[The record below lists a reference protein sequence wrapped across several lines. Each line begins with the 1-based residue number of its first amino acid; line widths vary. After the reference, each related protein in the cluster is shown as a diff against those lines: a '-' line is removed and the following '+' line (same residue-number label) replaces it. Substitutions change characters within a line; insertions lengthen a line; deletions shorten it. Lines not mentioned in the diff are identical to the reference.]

1 VSGATNVA
9 PFIMPDRQLAS
20 WIAGFLDYTEGMQ
33 SPIIHRRWAALAT
46 VAGVMERKVWLR
58 SQGENI
64 YPNVYV
70 FLVGP
75 PGTGKTRALMASWRL
90 WNTLEGYHVAEISL
104 TKAALIDRLSQA
116 KRSIHTE
123 GIKDYHS
130 LLVAVPELG
139 ALLPAY
145 DSDFMNTLT
154 HLYDG
159 HLYTERR
166 RSAKQEFE
174 PIENPNIC
182 LIACTTP
189 GFLISALPA
198 SAWNEGFLSRVCIA
212 YSGEVAIKEFDLGEE
227 KSVAGDAQLRSALIH
242 DLRKISERTGKMGW
256 TARAIEM
263 AEDYNKREFDISTE
277 HGIPILPKPTHPR
290 LMHYNTRRPVHFL
303 KLCLICAVDRGAPVI
318 DIPDV
323 VSAVDFMV
331 EVEKAM
337 PDVFTAMSSG
347 GDAQVITDCLYWVM
361 TENVRAKDEGVP
373 MHLVHEYLASRAPA
387 THVQRIFELMVKA
400 KMIRVI
406 EVSGGYIIKTRPQ
419 TTQTASH

>member
-1 VSGATNVA
+1 MAASVH
-9 PFIMPDRQLAS
+9 PFVMPNRQLAS
-20 WIAGFLDYTEGMQ
+20 WIAGFLEYTEGMQ
-33 SPIIHRRWAALAT
+33 SPIIHRRWAAVAT
-46 VAGVMERKVWLR
+46 VAGTLERKVWLR
-58 SQGENI
+58 SQGEDI
-64 YPNVYV
+64 YPNIYV

-75 PGTGKTRALMASWRL
+75 PGTGKTRALMSCWRL

-104 TKAALIDRLSQA
+104 TKAALIDRLAES
-116 KRSIHTE
+116 KRQVFTDNIE
-123 GIKDYHS
+123 DYNS
-130 LLVAVPELG
+130 LLIAAPELG

-166 RSAKQEFE
+166 RSSKQDFS
-174 PIENPNIC
+174 PIMRPNIC
-182 LIACTTP
+182 LAACTTP
-189 GFLISALPA
+189 GFLTSAMPA

-212 YSGEVAIKEFDLGEE
+212 YSGETNIKEFDLAE
-227 KSVAGDAQLRSALIH
+227 AGTATGDPRLHNALVH
-242 DLRKISERTGKMGW
+242 DLRKISERTGKIGW
-256 TARAIEM
+256 TERAINS
-263 AEDYNKREFDISTE
+263 AEDYNRREFDIHTE

-303 KLCLICAVDRGAPVI
+303 KLCMICAVDRGSDVI
-318 DIPDV
+318 DIPDIE
-323 VSAVDFMV
+323 SAIDLMI

-347 GDAQVITDCLYWVM
+347 GDAQVITDCTYWVM

-373 MHLVHEYLASRAPA
+373 MHLVHEWLSSRAPA

-406 EVSGGYIIKTRPQ
+406 EVPGGYVVKTKPGV
-419 TTQTASH
+419 